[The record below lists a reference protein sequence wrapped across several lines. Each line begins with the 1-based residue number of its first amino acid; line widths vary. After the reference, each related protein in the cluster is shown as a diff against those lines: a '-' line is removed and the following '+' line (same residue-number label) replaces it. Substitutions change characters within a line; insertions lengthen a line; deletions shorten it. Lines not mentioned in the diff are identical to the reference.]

1 MAITDYAIPAGALH
15 EAFRAQGVNAVTTVP
30 DFVQFA
36 LHDAMK
42 SDTDVRYIECSAE
55 NQALTTAMGLYVGG
69 LSPMVMMQNQGL
81 LNCLNTLRSV
91 GLDAG
96 IPLVLSVGAFGREFA
111 NLGRPIA
118 QSRRRCVNLV
128 EPVMAAMDIPFFH
141 LETADDLPKVTEAF
155 ESARAKSR
163 ASVVHIGHYP
173 AWIGAEGKA

>member
-1 MAITDYAIPAGALH
+1 MAITDYAIPASALH
-15 EAFRAQGVNAVTTVP
+15 DAYRAQGVNAVTTVP

-42 SDTDVRYIECSAE
+42 SDEDVRYIECSAE

-69 LSPMVMMQNQGL
+69 MSPMVMMQNQGL

-111 NLGRPIA
+111 NLGQPITE
-118 QSRRRCVNLV
+118 SRRACVNLV
-128 EPVMAAMDIPFFH
+128 EPVMAAMGIPFFH
-141 LETADDLPKVTEAF
+141 LETTQDLPKVAEAF
-155 ESARAKSR
+155 ATAKQQQRA
-163 ASVVHIGHYP
+163 AVVHIGHYP
-173 AWIGAEGKA
+173 SWT